1 MDSIVK
7 SYLNNFVKK
16 FGINDH
22 LSESEKFE
30 YFSAY
35 TILAQE
41 FNNNIDKND
50 LNLIST
56 GKAKGVDTLAFSI
69 NDRLITNSD
78 EIESFENQ
86 SLYVNV
92 YAIQSKTSG
101 GFEDKEIANFLDVVI
116 DFFNDNPMYNIS
128 EFDVSRE
135 ILKGIKDKIGNVREI
150 NLFCYYVCLGINQEN
165 KKTIDDTIKIK
176 KTSLI
181 NYGLFNSIE
190 ILLIDKETL
199 LAKHKKAIS
208 PLRTEFKF
216 ENKISLSSIPN
227 IDEAYIGFL
236 PFSEFKKLIMD
247 KEQEKIKSL
256 FNENLRD
263 FLGFDNPINKKIKE
277 TLENRK
283 FSEFSLLNNGIT
295 VVAEVNRGKGNTLI
309 LENYQIVNGC
319 QTSNVL
325 FECRNI
331 NEIDNVLI
339 PLKVVITKNEE
350 LRDQIILSTNSQSS
364 FTEEQLFAITQFQK
378 KLEDF
383 YKSQN
388 DNIYYER
395 RTNQYS
401 DLSRS
406 QVIDIKEQI
415 KSFMA
420 IFFDIPHLV
429 SGNIGKVIMN
439 FKSKF
444 FQRNHDPLPYYIAGL
459 ISKKWE
465 YLLSKDETN
474 FYSEFNKF
482 RYHIFMGFRYLVED
496 LKFQEDFLLYP
507 KQYSIKSERG
517 RESSYEKILK
527 NVRDNLFFEETI
539 KLAIEIFKKTE
550 YDRPKAAYSNPITQD
565 YIKLITEYLNS
576 E

>member
-406 QVIDIKEQI
+406 QVIDI
-415 KSFMA
+415 
-420 IFFDIPHLV
+420 
-429 SGNIGKVIMN
+429 
-439 FKSKF
+439 
-444 FQRNHDPLPYYIAGL
+444 
-459 ISKKWE
+459 
-465 YLLSKDETN
+465 
-474 FYSEFNKF
+474 
-482 RYHIFMGFRYLVED
+482 
-496 LKFQEDFLLYP
+496 
-507 KQYSIKSERG
+507 
-517 RESSYEKILK
+517 
-527 NVRDNLFFEETI
+527 
-539 KLAIEIFKKTE
+539 
-550 YDRPKAAYSNPITQD
+550 
-565 YIKLITEYLNS
+565 
-576 E
+576 